1 MGDEPVL
8 PVNDNDLETNYSGV
22 DVIDV
27 ATVNGV
33 YVCQSATLEYMIH
46 QFKDFYPTNQ
56 PCHLN
61 WTGRSD
67 LAPSISTVFL
77 QIFNQVTLAW
87 ETVATNNIV
96 GAGIDFTMT
105 ALIPD
110 PTDYKDG
117 SQVISSRV
125 YQLAV

>member
-1 MGDEPVL
+1 
-8 PVNDNDLETNYSGV
+8 
-22 DVIDV
+22 
-27 ATVNGV
+27 
-33 YVCQSATLEYMIH
+33 MIH

-56 PCHLN
+56 PCYLN

-67 LAPSISTVFL
+67 LAPSTSAVFL
-77 QIFNQVTLAW
+77 QIFNQNTGAW
-87 ETVATNNIV
+87 ETVATNNVI
-96 GAGIDFTMT
+96 GAGIDFTLT